1 MQSCKYHN
9 VEQNSEEW
17 FSLRI
22 GRFTASTFKSLFA
35 AKSTAEYQKAINKV
49 VFEKLTNEAP
59 ESFKN
64 EYMERGSELEPIAIE
79 QYELNTFNDTTN
91 GGFFSIGDYIGASPD
106 RLVDDDGMVE
116 AKCPSFHTMITYLLK
131 KELPSEY
138 KYQVHG
144 QLFVTGRKWCD
155 FIAYH
160 PKLKMLIIRVERD
173 EAIINE
179 IKQALDEAIKL
190 VEYRINAIK

>member
-1 MQSCKYHN
+1 MQSCKFHN

-17 FSLRI
+17 FSLRM

-106 RLVDDDGMVE
+106 RLIDDDGMVE
-116 AKCPSFHTMITYLLK
+116 AKCPAYNTMITYLLK
-131 KELPSEY
+131 KELPYEY

-144 QLFVTGRKWCD
+144 QLYVTGRKWCD

-173 EAIINE
+173 EAIISE
-179 IKQALDEAIKL
+179 IKQALEEAIKL
-190 VEYRINAIK
+190 VEYRISQIK